1 MASLESLIYS
11 RLTGDANLAGKLARY
26 NGVPAVFELFAPPSS
41 DSGWAGA
48 QTPRIQYEIVRQ
60 EDPERRVDGELAV
73 TVIDLSQSM
82 APAAEIEERVRQ
94 LLDGL
99 TVRVDEGTVSL
110 HWVESQPFDEADD
123 FRGIEA
129 AFDLIAW
136 PAGLTYDPDPV
147 RALRDWSAATCSDLQ
162 VDPDTWAPTD
172 ETPALY
178 WRLASISDVEPQN
191 WGAWVTATIH
201 GHILAAT
208 PSGRL
213 PWIRRVTEGLAQA
226 REVALSDGSPLLFE
240 GVSADST
247 ADPLREGQIRLTA
260 RFGVLSPSADEQYDI
275 LRHAHMEVKRRG

>member
-11 RLTGDANLAGKLARY
+11 RLTGDADLAGKLARY
-26 NGVPAVFELFAPPSS
+26 AGLPAVFELFAPEDS
-41 DSGWAGA
+41 DGDWGPKK
-48 QTPRIQYEIVRQ
+48 TPRIQYQVVRQ

-73 TVIDLSQSM
+73 TVVDLSQSM
-82 APAAEIEERVRQ
+82 GPAAEIEERVRQ

-136 PAGLTYDPDPV
+136 PAGLTYEPDPV
-147 RALRDWSAATCSDLQ
+147 AALRDWSTATYSGLQ

-178 WRLASISDVEPQN
+178 WRLASISDVEPQH
-191 WGAWVTATIH
+191 WGAWVTVAIH
-201 GHILAAT
+201 GHLLAAT

-213 PWIRRVTEGLAQA
+213 PWIRRITEGLALA
-226 REVALSDGSPLLFE
+226 REVQLSDGSPLLFE
-240 GVSADST
+240 HVSANSD
-247 ADPLREGQIRLTA
+247 ADPLREGQLRLTA
-260 RFGVLSPSADEQYDI
+260 RFGI
-275 LRHAHMEVKRRG
+275 LRSQPEYELLNHVYTEVKP